1 MVRLLRVLIPV
12 MLILVPFSAAALD
25 VPPLTGRINDY
36 ARMLSPGATAVLE
49 QKLAG
54 FEQEKSTQV
63 VVLTVPSLQGEDIAQ
78 FAIRVADQWKIGQ
91 EGKDNGVILIL
102 AQAER
107 TVRIEVGMGL
117 QGVLPDITA
126 GRIIRDVMRPHLRS
140 GDFDRGVEAGIEAV
154 MAATRGEFTAA
165 SGERKQRP
173 RHGGA
178 SSFLTYLLFTGVAAA
193 TLGAFSRFLGGA
205 AGAVGLP
212 LAAAMVFPG
221 LALKSLLILGIVG
234 LVAGFLIS
242 FLAGLG
248 RGGGFGGGGHGGGGM
263 YWGGGG
269 FGGGGFSSG
278 GDGGFFGGGGG
289 FDGGGASDGW

>member
-1 MVRLLRVLIPV
+1 MVRVKRFLIP
-12 MLILVPFSAAALD
+12 LLLVLLPFAALALD
-25 VPPLTGRINDY
+25 VPQLTGRINDY
-36 ARMLSPGATAVLE
+36 ARILSPTATAALE

-54 FEQEKSTQV
+54 FEQEQSTQV
-63 VVLTVPSLQGEDIAQ
+63 VVLTVPSLQGDDIEQ
-78 FAIRVADQWKIGQ
+78 FAIRVADQWKVGQ
-91 EGKDNGVILIL
+91 KGKDNGVILIL

-107 TVRIEVGMGL
+107 KVRIEVGMGL

-140 GDFDRGVEAGIEAV
+140 GNFDRGVEAGIEAI

-165 SGERKQRP
+165 PAERPHKPKHRD
-173 RHGGA
+173 A
-178 SSFLTYLLFTGVAAA
+178 STFLTFLLFTGIAAA
-193 TLGAFSRFLGGA
+193 ALGSVSRPMAGV
-205 AGAVGLP
+205 AGAIGLP
-212 LAAAMVFPG
+212 LSTFMVFPG
-221 LALKSLLILGIVG
+221 LALTTLLILAGVG
-234 LVAGFLIS
+234 LVGGFLVS
-242 FLAGLG
+242 FLGLFG
-248 RGGGFGGGGHGGGGM
+248 RGGGHGGGGI